1 MADDLIKYLKT
12 GRANGLHLCPNEYIF
27 DNNKLAEKFLTL
39 DGFEHDYEL
48 LNKPESV
55 WDEHGDV
62 IVTVITIIIVL
73 TLCLFV
79 SLHYLR
85 KSRRLSEELRQH
97 SVQLEKA
104 KKKAEEASV
113 MKSNFIAN
121 MSHEI
126 RTPMNA
132 VVGFSQLLAS
142 DDMGLSKEEKM
153 EFGQLIKMNSELLL
167 SLVNDILDI
176 SKFDAGRITF
186 SMRDIDIVSLCRMA
200 GESAM
205 SDLKE
210 GVKIKFVS
218 SKDKYIIHT
227 DRDRVLQVLTNLI
240 NNAKKC
246 TDEGTITITVGD
258 AFIDRETHRDM
269 LWISVTDTGCGIPK
283 DKAEVVFERFVK
295 LSEFRQGTGLGLSV
309 CRSIVEN
316 LGGWTQSIRA
326 VPASSLLILS
336 TT

>member
-1 MADDLIKYLKT
+1 
-12 GRANGLHLCPNEYIF
+12 
-27 DNNKLAEKFLTL
+27 
-39 DGFEHDYEL
+39 
-48 LNKPESV
+48 
-55 WDEHGDV
+55 
-62 IVTVITIIIVL
+62 
-73 TLCLFV
+73 
-79 SLHYLR
+79 
-85 KSRRLSEELRQH
+85 
-97 SVQLEKA
+97 
-104 KKKAEEASV
+104 

-132 VVGFSQLLAS
+132 VVGFSQLLTS
-142 DDMGLSKEEKM
+142 DDMELSKEEKM

-316 LGGWTQSIRA
+316 LGGKIWVDTEYTGGARF
-326 VPASSLLILS
+326 VFTHPVDNVEHKLPVV
-336 TT
+336 